1 VADIWDQEGFPACL
15 FIGSATGFRNQ
26 PEIQGVDV
34 TVAGTFA
41 EFSAGLRW
49 DAVPERVRQGA
60 RRCLVDWW
68 GGALAGAVEAPA
80 TVLVAALAP
89 DGGASRLLPWGGGA
103 DMRTAA
109 LINATAAHTVEVDD
123 IYSPGLYHP
132 GVAVIAAALAVAET
146 EEASGTDLLTAV
158 VAGYEV
164 SNRIARAVNPA
175 HYRMWHTTATVGFFG
190 AAAAAARVLRLD
202 ARQTAHALTTAATF
216 AAGLRHAF
224 ASDAMSKPLHA
235 GRAAEGGVLAAL
247 GARHGL
253 TGVADMFEGTRGFG
267 VAMSQDV
274 DWVAAVAGLGSE
286 WTVERITCKPYPCC
300 GHTFA
305 AIDAAQT
312 VMARGVEPGEIER
325 VSVGT
330 YRAGVEICENC
341 DPTTAYEA
349 KFSLPYCV
357 ALAALKR
364 PVDLAAFAP
373 ERLHDPALREMM
385 GRVEV
390 ALDATAEASFPA
402 MRAAEVA
409 ITLASGQVVRHRQPT
424 RRGDPD
430 FPLSDAD
437 IGVKFHMLADAVIG
451 VAAAGEVV
459 GALWRVDDLGKV
471 AEIPMPGRGR

>member
-1 VADIWDQEGFPACL
+1 VLAAIHGLP
-15 FIGSATGFRNQ
+15 FIRHRNSLSQSAVK
-26 PEIQGVDV
+26 PGVNV
-34 TVAGTFA
+34 TVARTFA
-41 EFSAGLRW
+41 EFAAGLRR
-49 DAVPERVRQGA
+49 DAVPDSALHGA

-68 GGALAGAVEAPA
+68 GGTVAGAVEAPA

-89 DGGASRLLPWGGGA
+89 GGGPARLLPWGNGA

-109 LINATAAHTVEVDD
+109 LINGTAAHTVEVDD
-123 IYSPGLYHP
+123 IFSPGLYHP
-132 GVAVIAAALAVAET
+132 GVSVISAALAAADAD
-146 EEASGTDLLTAV
+146 EASGADLLTAI

-190 AAAAAARVLRLD
+190 AAVAAARVMRLD

-253 TGVADMFEGTRGFG
+253 TGVPDMFEGARGFG
-267 VAMSQDV
+267 AAMSDGV
-274 DWVAAVAGLGSE
+274 DWGAAVAGLGSE

-305 AIDAAQT
+305 AIDAAQAI
-312 VMARGVEPGEIER
+312 MGDGVEPGEIER
-325 VSVGT
+325 VCVGT
-330 YRAGVEICENC
+330 YRAGVEICENT
-341 DPTTAYEA
+341 DPSTPYEA

-364 PVDLAAFAP
+364 SVDLAAFAP
-373 ERLHDPALREMM
+373 ERLLDPELRAMM
-385 GRVEV
+385 ARVEV
-390 ALDATAEASFPA
+390 AVDAQAEAAFPA

-409 ITLASGQVVRHRQPT
+409 VTIRGGQVVRYRQPT

-430 FPLSDAD
+430 FPMSDAD
-437 IGVKFHMLADAVIG
+437 IGAKFHMLADPVIG
-451 VAAAGEVV
+451 AAAADETA
-459 GALWRVDDLGKV
+459 GALWRVETLNRV
-471 AEIPMPGRGR
+471 AMIPALPGDSS